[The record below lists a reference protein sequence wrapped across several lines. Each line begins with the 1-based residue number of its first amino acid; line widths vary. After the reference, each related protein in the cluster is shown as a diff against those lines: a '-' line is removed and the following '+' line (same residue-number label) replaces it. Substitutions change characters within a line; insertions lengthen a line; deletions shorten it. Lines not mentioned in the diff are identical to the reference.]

1 MLLQGL
7 TLILILT
14 LTLALT
20 VILTLTLILT
30 RCSYKKQLCD
40 CGATHR
46 SNGAAAVV
54 AAAAAA
60 EAAAAEEEERPPRR
74 LVAVDCEFSPLR
86 VAAVD
91 EAGCV
96 LYDALV
102 LPPVAAAGTPSRSK
116 GMLRCDIAA
125 TPPTAQAEVR
135 AKLLALFSAGGR
147 SVWLAHTP
155 QRDLLALGLTEEDLA
170 EHGVELVDIGRLGL
184 PASGQARSL
193 KNMAAA
199 HLGTTIQRGGQKHCA
214 VQDALVTLQLYSKLK
229 ESGEE
234 SLPSS

>member
-1 MLLQGL
+1 MVLLQGL

-46 SNGAAAVV
+46 SNSAAGVM
-54 AAAAAA
+54 AAPAAA
-60 EAAAAEEEERPPRR
+60 EAAAAERPPRR

-116 GMLRCDIAA
+116 GMLRCDVAA

-135 AKLLALFSAGGR
+135 AALLALFSAGGR

-193 KNMAAA
+193 KHMAAA

-234 SLPSS
+234 SQPPS

>member
-1 MLLQGL
+1 MVLLQGL
-7 TLILILT
+7 TLILVLT

-54 AAAAAA
+54 AAA
-60 EAAAAEEEERPPRR
+60 EEEEERPPRR

-234 SLPSS
+234 SLPPS

>member
-1 MLLQGL
+1 MVLLQGL

-54 AAAAAA
+54 AAAAA
-60 EAAAAEEEERPPRR
+60 EEERPPRR

-86 VAAVD
+86 VAAVG

-135 AKLLALFSAGGR
+135 AALLALFSAGGR

-234 SLPSS
+234 SLPPS